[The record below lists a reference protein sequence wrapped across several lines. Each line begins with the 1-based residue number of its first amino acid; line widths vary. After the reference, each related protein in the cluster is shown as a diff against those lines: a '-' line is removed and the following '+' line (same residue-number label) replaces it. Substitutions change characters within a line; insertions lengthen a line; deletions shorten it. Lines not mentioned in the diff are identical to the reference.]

1 MLQGYVW
8 EHRTMRHRSTVVVNS
23 KQIEGVHKDK
33 KAIFSFLIASLEAKG
48 EFNKISRVAY
58 TAELYSMHPF
68 NIVMVVSWCCR
79 WVQSPM
85 KFIIHSFIYLFHVP
99 NGGKIITSHL
109 HAESPDANRV

>member
-1 MLQGYVW
+1 MSGNTRPCITDL
-8 EHRTMRHRSTVVVNS
+8 VNS
-23 KQIEGVHKDK
+23 KPIEGVHRDK
-33 KAIFSFLIASLEAKG
+33 KARIFFLITSLKTKG
-48 EFNKISRVAY
+48 ELNKISRVAY
-58 TAELYSMHPF
+58 TVELHSMHPF

-85 KFIIHSFIYLFHVP
+85 KFIIHSFNYLFHVP